1 MSKVCEMMREMIA
14 DEKKAPGEYEKL
26 KTKMLGHP
34 ELKELYDEMK
44 KDEER
49 HYKTNLKIAEKFGC
63 NCEELK

>member
-26 KTKMLGHP
+26 KAKMVGHP
-34 ELKELYDEMK
+34 GLKELYDEMK